1 MTLRSEYPR
10 PQFVRDKWLNLNGE
24 WDFAFDDANRGM
36 IEHWWEGEGP
46 FDRTINVPFVY
57 QAKKSGIGQRERH
70 DVVWYRRDIE
80 IEAPSDDSSVILHFG
95 AVDYEAT
102 VFVNGCQVV
111 HHVGGHTPFEADI
124 TPVLSA
130 DGHQRIVVRVFD
142 PQDDEQIPRGKQFW
156 EPQSTGI
163 WYTNS
168 TGIWQTVWIETIA
181 AKRLDDVRFRTL
193 FDQGMIDIHAFGH
206 GVSPVDRLRYA
217 IRLGDQVLAN
227 GELGWATPELD
238 WQIDFIQNHIFHAA
252 FHGDGMPAW
261 SPEHPTLFDVDFE
274 IVDGST
280 GVITD
285 KVSSYF
291 GIRDVRTENGMVY
304 LNGIPYYQKLV
315 LDQGYWPEGLLTAPQ
330 DADYRKDIEL
340 AKSMGFNGCR
350 KHQKMEDPRFLYWAD
365 RLGFIVWGECASAPV
380 YSKKAVDRLCAEWA
394 EVVDRDYNHPCIL
407 TWVPLNESW
416 GVPRIHTDTQQQH
429 FSEALY
435 HYLHAIDPTRL
446 VESND
451 GWEQT
456 VTDICAIHN
465 YNHGKPDDVAQYDE
479 YRAQLADRESLL
491 SRAPAWDIYARG
503 FANQGEPIL
512 LTEFGGIG
520 FDVSGEPGWGY
531 TSVESA
537 DQLIEEY
544 SRIMDALYASSGLW
558 GFCYTQLTDV
568 EQEINGLLT
577 YDRKPKCD
585 LSAIKEINDRH
596 HISRVLL

>member
-1 MTLRSEYPR
+1 M
-10 PQFVRDKWLNLNGE
+10 
-24 WDFAFDDANRGM
+24 A
-36 IEHWWEGEGP
+36 
-46 FDRTINVPFVY
+46 
-57 QAKKSGIGQRERH
+57 
-70 DVVWYRRDIE
+70 
-80 IEAPSDDSSVILHFG
+80 
-95 AVDYEAT
+95 
-102 VFVNGCQVV
+102 
-111 HHVGGHTPFEADI
+111 
-124 TPVLSA
+124 SA
-130 DGHQRIVVRVFD
+130 D
-142 PQDDEQIPRGKQFW
+142 
-156 EPQSTGI
+156 
-163 WYTNS
+163 
-168 TGIWQTVWIETIA
+168 
-181 AKRLDDVRFRTL
+181 
-193 FDQGMIDIHAFGH
+193 

-330 DADYRKDIEL
+330 DEDYRKDIEL

-429 FSEALY
+429 FSGSVVPLPTCHRSDEIGRIKRWMGADSDG
-435 HYLHAIDPTRL
+435 YLRHSQL
-446 VESND
+446 QS
-451 GWEQT
+451 W
-456 VTDICAIHN
+456 
-465 YNHGKPDDVAQYDE
+465 KPDDVAQYDE